1 MREIVLDT
9 ETTGLSPESGDRIV
23 EIAALEIE
31 NRLPTG
37 KYFQCYINPDGREM
51 HPDAER
57 ICGITNEFLLDKPL
71 LKDIAFDFL
80 DFIKDDPLVIHN
92 AKFDVKFL
100 NYELNIFG
108 SFNIEISMNRCV
120 DTLEIARR
128 QFPGSQVNLDALC
141 KRFNVDNSKRTLHG
155 ALIDCE
161 LLAGVYMY
169 LMGGPQG
176 ALFSDDQNTLK
187 NLDKQNNEKIYKSN
201 VTDLSKYK
209 TRKWQVSDSELAAH
223 EEFINSSIKN
233 YIWK

>member
-9 ETTGLSPESGDRIV
+9 ETTGLNPESGDRIV

-37 KYFQCYINPDGREM
+37 KYFQCYINPDGKEM
-51 HPDAER
+51 NPEAER
-57 ICGITNEFLLDKPL
+57 ITGITNDFLADRPL
-71 LKDIAFDFL
+71 FKDVLFDFL
-80 DFIKDDPLVIHN
+80 DFIKNDPLIIHN

-108 SFNIEISMNRCV
+108 SFGVEISMDRCV

-141 KRFNVDNSKRTLHG
+141 KRFNVDNSKRDLHG

-176 ALFSDDQNTLK
+176 ALFADNNSSTNTTQ
-187 NLDKQNNEKIYKSN
+187 QNNNEHASN
-201 VTDLSKYK
+201 VIDLSQYK
-209 TRKWQVSDSELAAH
+209 KRKWEVPESELSAH
-223 EEFINSSIKN
+223 NDFINSSIKN
-233 YIWK
+233 FIWK